1 MEHSLYWE
9 NNYLPTCFVE
19 MANEWMILKFYKIK
33 KSTLN
38 KYRYLFNN
46 YIYPQ
51 FHTVRIEDIN
61 TLTIDRNMYLI
72 YEKYKDILSYSTLKS
87 IIYLIKAVIMYAIKK
102 QYISRIYI
110 NFEMAEHTIQREINV
125 LNEEQ
130 EKKLVAE
137 VMAKK
142 TANHLGIL
150 LSLYTGIRL
159 GEVCSLK
166 VSDIDFVFKAIYVT
180 KTVQRLSDFS
190 TNTTNL
196 VITNPKSRHSIR
208 TIPLPDFLYDILI
221 SYGIKNFPENSY
233 ILNNKEQP
241 YEPRTLQYAFQ
252 RIMKRCGCFG
262 FHFHCLRHTFAT
274 KCIRSGFD
282 IKTLSEILGHSNVS
296 FTMSRYVH
304 SDMDIKRKQMNI
316 LNENWEFANIFIS

>member
-19 MANEWMILKFYKIK
+19 MANEWMILKSYKIK

-110 NFEMAEHTIQREINV
+110 NFEMAEH
-125 LNEEQ
+125 
-130 EKKLVAE
+130 
-137 VMAKK
+137 
-142 TANHLGIL
+142 
-150 LSLYTGIRL
+150 
-159 GEVCSLK
+159 
-166 VSDIDFVFKAIYVT
+166 
-180 KTVQRLSDFS
+180 
-190 TNTTNL
+190 
-196 VITNPKSRHSIR
+196 
-208 TIPLPDFLYDILI
+208 
-221 SYGIKNFPENSY
+221 
-233 ILNNKEQP
+233 
-241 YEPRTLQYAFQ
+241 
-252 RIMKRCGCFG
+252 KRN
-262 FHFHCLRHTFAT
+262 
-274 KCIRSGFD
+274 KCIERGTGKK
-282 IKTLSEILGHSNVS
+282 IGCGSNGKENGKS
-296 FTMSRYVH
+296 FRNSIIFVH
-304 SDMDIKRKQMNI
+304 WN
-316 LNENWEFANIFIS
+316 